1 MLAPRSASF
10 ARGTN
15 GQGVTVEIRVLRGLE
30 VRQLL
35 PMTECIDLMHRT
47 MIAVSE
53 GRVVLPLRSIMVMPG
68 DRGMFGSMPGYLAE
82 PECFGVKLVS
92 LLPHNKP
99 PHYSSHMG
107 LVLLFEAEHGCPV
120 ALVDAAAITAIRTAV
135 ASGLATRL
143 LARPDAGD
151 LAILGAG
158 EQARSHL
165 EAMLAVRPLRRIRVW
180 ARDGDKASAFARIE
194 GARHGITIETSATVP
209 QAVDAADIICTL
221 TKAREPILLGER
233 LAPGVHLNV
242 VGSSI
247 AATAEIDTPAVVK
260 SRFFVDYRKSTV
272 NEGGEYLRALKAGA
286 ITPEHILGEIGE
298 VANGSKIGRRSPFEV
313 TLYKSLGIAP
323 QDLASAHHVLEKARA
338 AGVGQVIDF

>member
-1 MLAPRSASF
+1 MGAH
-10 ARGTN
+10 
-15 GQGVTVEIRVLRGLE
+15 VEIRVLRGSE

-35 PMTECIDLMHRT
+35 PMRECVDLMHRT

-53 GRVVLPLRSIMVMPG
+53 RRVVLPLRSIMVMPG
-68 DRGMFGSMPGYLAE
+68 ELGMLGNMPGYIAD

-92 LLPHNKP
+92 LIPRNKP
-99 PHYSSHMG
+99 PQYSSHLG

-120 ALVDAAAITAIRTAV
+120 ALLDAAEITAIRTAA

-151 LAILGAG
+151 LALLGAG

-165 EAMLAVRPLRRIRVW
+165 EAMLAVRSLRRVRVW
-180 ARDGDKASAFARIE
+180 ARDAGKAAAFAEIE
-194 GARHGITIETSATVP
+194 GAKHRITIEASPTVP
-209 QAVDAADIICTL
+209 EAVDGADIICTV
-221 TKAREPILLGER
+221 TKAREPILSGEW
-233 LAPGVHLNV
+233 LAPGAHLNV

-247 AATAEIDTPAVVK
+247 ASTAEIDTAAVVK
-260 SRFFVDYRKSTV
+260 SRFFVDYRESTI

-286 ITPEHILGEIGE
+286 IAPEHILAEIGE
-298 VANGSKIGRRSPFEV
+298 VANRTKVGRRALSDV
-313 TLYKSLGIAP
+313 TLYKSLGVAP
-323 QDLASAHHVLEKARA
+323 QDLASAYHVLEKARA

>member
-1 MLAPRSASF
+1 
-10 ARGTN
+10 
-15 GQGVTVEIRVLRGLE
+15 VEIRVLRGAE

-35 PMTECIDLMHRT
+35 PMAECVDLMRRT

-53 GRVVLPLRSIMVMPG
+53 RRVVLPLRSIMVMPG
-68 DRGMFGSMPGYLAE
+68 DRGMLGNMPGYLAD

-92 LLPHNKP
+92 LIPRNKP
-99 PHYSSHMG
+99 PQYSSHLG

-120 ALVDAAAITAIRTAV
+120 ALLDAAEITAIRTAA

-143 LARPDAGD
+143 LARAEAGD
-151 LAILGAG
+151 LALLGAG

-165 EAMLAVRPLRRIRVW
+165 EAMRAVRPLRRFRVW
-180 ARDGDKASAFARIE
+180 ARDPDKATAFARNE
-194 GARHGITIETSATVP
+194 GERHRITIETSATVKA
-209 QAVDAADIICTL
+209 AVDGADIVCTV
-221 TKAREPILLGER
+221 TKAREPILLGEW
-233 LAPGVHLNV
+233 LAPGAHLNV

-260 SRFFVDYRKSTV
+260 SRFYVDYRESTV

-298 VANGSKIGRRSPFEV
+298 VANGSKPGRRSPSDV

-323 QDLASAHHVLEKARA
+323 QDLASAHHVLQKARA
-338 AGVGQVIDF
+338 AGVGQTIDF

>member
-1 MLAPRSASF
+1 M
-10 ARGTN
+10 
-15 GQGVTVEIRVLRGLE
+15 EIRVLRGTE

-35 PMTECIDLMHRT
+35 PMAECIDLMHRT

-53 GRVVLPLRSIMVMPG
+53 RRVVLPLRSVMVMPG
-68 DRGMFGSMPGYLAE
+68 GLGMLGNMPGYLAD

-92 LLPHNKP
+92 LIPRNKP
-99 PHYSSHMG
+99 PQYSSHLG

-120 ALVDAAAITAIRTAV
+120 ALLDAATITAIRTAA

-151 LAILGAG
+151 LALLGAG
-158 EQARSHL
+158 EQAQSHL
-165 EAMLAVRPLRRIRVW
+165 EAMLAVRTLRRIRVW
-180 ARDGDKASAFARIE
+180 ARDRDKAAEFAHAE
-194 GARHGITIETSATVP
+194 GARHGIVIETASTVRE
-209 QAVDAADIICTL
+209 AVGGADLICTV
-221 TKAREPILLGER
+221 TKAREPILLGEQ

-247 AATAEIDTPAVVK
+247 AAAAEIDTPAVVK
-260 SRFFVDYRKSTV
+260 SRFFVDCRESTV

-286 ITPEHILGEIGE
+286 ITPEHILAEIGE
-298 VANGSKIGRRSPFEV
+298 VANGSKIGRHSPSDV

-323 QDLASAHHVLEKARA
+323 QDLASAHYVLGKARA